1 MSSNGFSNENKSFI
15 YYDNHWLCAWCIAHW
30 YTVLLPNWKIIWR
43 NYTCKIKQDYFL
55 FLCSRFPPS
64 SFLFLFYPIFFISH
78 TTQLISSHLL
88 SLGDLSAPYRSAPV
102 PCWFFSLIF
111 SSSPQTSPSP
121 SSCTLFVLY
130 PVCLCHVCFFFF
142 FSSSHIISSI
152 LTISYLP
159 LLMCPPA
166 SLPHA
171 LSPLSCGSWALCG
184 DASPKT
190 ALLLP
195 LLFPWR

>member
-1 MSSNGFSNENKSFI
+1 MSSNGFYNGNKSFI
-15 YYDNHWLCAWCIAHW
+15 YNHWLCAWCVTDIGCFYLIERSWEELH
-30 YTVLLPNWKIIWR
+30 L
-43 NYTCKIKQDYFL
+43 QDQTGL
-55 FLCSRFPPS
+55 FSLLCSRFPPS
-64 SFLFLFYPIFFISH
+64 CFLFLFYPIFFISH

-121 SSCTLFVLY
+121 SSCTLFVLFSL
-130 PVCLCHVCFFFF
+130 PLSCLVFF
-142 FSSSHIISSI
+142 SSHIISSI
-152 LTISYLP
+152 LTVSYLP

>member
-1 MSSNGFSNENKSFI
+1 MSSNGFSNGNKSFI

-111 SSSPQTSPSP
+111 SSSPQTSPSLPPAP
-121 SSCTLFVLY
+121 SLSSTLFASVMS
-130 PVCLCHVCFFFF
+130 VFF
-142 FSSSHIISSI
+142 
-152 LTISYLP
+152 LP
-159 LLMCPPA
+159 PTLFPPF
-166 SLPHA
+166 
-171 LSPLSCGSWALCG
+171 
-184 DASPKT
+184 
-190 ALLLP
+190 
-195 LLFPWR
+195 LLFPTSPS